1 MTGPDLIESLKSVG
15 RERAADVAFCLERL
29 TAVLEP
35 GDAGDL
41 GRGRLLSE
49 SDLRGDIQIAAYRVI
64 QQ

>member
-35 GDAGDL
+35 VDAGD
-41 GRGRLLSE
+41 GSRE
-49 SDLRGDIQIAAYRVI
+49 AAV
-64 QQ
+64 